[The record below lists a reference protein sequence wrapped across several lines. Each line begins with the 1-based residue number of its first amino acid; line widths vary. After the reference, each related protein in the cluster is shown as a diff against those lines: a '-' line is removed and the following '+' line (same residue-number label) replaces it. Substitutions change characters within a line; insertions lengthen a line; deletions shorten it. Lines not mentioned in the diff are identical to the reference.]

1 MKAFK
6 LYLKM
11 FKKTSS
17 VIVINMIIFLFIAF
31 MFSGPA
37 QEPTND
43 FNETIVSI
51 SFVNLDE
58 GSILVDGLKD
68 YLTKYV
74 KYKEIDEKNIADAL
88 YFREIYMALTVPE
101 NFTDDFINGKEVSIL
116 QESIPGNVASES
128 VNRAINKYLTLV
140 SAYHQEVGNN
150 VGDIISEV
158 NKVLAIE
165 VDAKTTIAHNNVIIS
180 AGYFYNY
187 LSYLLFAV
195 LISIVGYINIKIR
208 RFEVKRRMTV
218 SPYSQTKFNLEIVFG
233 NLLFTLLFSA
243 LVIGMSYLMYP
254 EGMRTING
262 LFFVLNAGCMA
273 FTVLSISYFISLLV
287 NSEQAL
293 SAIGNVVALGTSF
306 ICGAFV
312 PQWLL
317 SKGILKIAHLL
328 PTYYYVYNNNQI
340 VEMSDFSW
348 ENIQGLVLFMGIQ
361 VLFGVLFIAL
371 AIYANR
377 QQLRQ
382 ETN

>member
-11 FKKTSS
+11 FKKTAF
-17 VIVINMIIFLFIAF
+17 VIAINMTIFLFIAY

-37 QEPTND
+37 QEPTNN
-43 FNETIVSI
+43 FNETIVSV
-51 SFVNLDE
+51 SFVNNDE
-58 GSILVDGLKD
+58 GSVLVDGLKD

-74 KYKEIDEKNIADAL
+74 KYKEVDEKNIADAL
-88 YFREIYMALTVPE
+88 YFREIYMALMVPA
-101 NFTDDFINGKEVSIL
+101 NFTEGFIKGEEVNII
-116 QESIPGNVASES
+116 QEAIPGNVANES
-128 VNRAINKYLTLV
+128 INRAINKYLTLV
-140 SAYHQEVGNN
+140 STYNKEVG
-150 VGDIISEV
+150 GELEDIVSEV
-158 NKVLAIE
+158 NKVLAVE
-165 VDAKTTIAHNNVIIS
+165 VAAKTTIAHNNVIIS

-208 RFEVKRRMTV
+208 RFDVKRRITI

-233 NLLFTLLFSA
+233 NLLFTLLFTA

-287 NSEQAL
+287 NSEQVL
-293 SAIGNVVALGTSF
+293 SAVGNVVSLGTSF

-317 SKGILKIAHLL
+317 SDGILKIAHLF
-328 PTYYYVYNNNQI
+328 PTYYYVYNNNRI
-340 VEMSDFSW
+340 VEMSNFSW
-348 ENIQGLVLFMGIQ
+348 HNIQGLVLFMVIQ
-361 VLFGVLFIAL
+361 LLFGVLFIAL
-371 AIYANR
+371 AIYTNY

-382 ETN
+382 EAK

>member
-11 FKKTSS
+11 FKKTAF
-17 VIVINMIIFLFIAF
+17 VIAINMTIFLFIAY

-37 QEPTND
+37 QEPTNN
-43 FNETIVSI
+43 FNETIVSV
-51 SFVNLDE
+51 SFVNNDE
-58 GSILVDGLKD
+58 GSVLVDGLKD

-74 KYKEIDEKNIADAL
+74 KYKEVDEKNIADAL
-88 YFREIYMALTVPE
+88 YFREIYMALMVPA
-101 NFTDDFINGKEVSIL
+101 NFTEGFIKGEEVNII
-116 QESIPGNVASES
+116 QEAIPGNVANES
-128 VNRAINKYLTLV
+128 INRAINKYLTLV
-140 SAYHQEVGNN
+140 STYNKEVGSELE
-150 VGDIISEV
+150 DIVSEV
-158 NKVLAIE
+158 NKVLAVE
-165 VDAKTTIAHNNVIIS
+165 VAAKTTVAHNNVIIS

-208 RFEVKRRMTV
+208 RFDVKRRITI

-233 NLLFTLLFSA
+233 NLLFTLLFTA

-287 NSEQAL
+287 NSEQVL
-293 SAIGNVVALGTSF
+293 SAVGNVVSLGTSF

-317 SKGILKIAHLL
+317 SDGILKIAHLF
-328 PTYYYVYNNNQI
+328 PTYYYVYNNNRI

-348 ENIQGLVLFMGIQ
+348 HNIQGLVLFMVIQ
-361 VLFGVLFIAL
+361 LLFGVLFIAL
-371 AIYANR
+371 AIYTNY

-382 ETN
+382 EAK